1 MLGYAHQ
8 THAAAMA
15 ARRQEY
21 AGKDMGKGNTKYA
34 SKVPDERGYITYTE
48 DEDRIWSELYARQM
62 NILPGRASQVYL
74 DYLEALE
81 LPKDRVPQLPEVSEV
96 LRAHTGWEAAPV
108 PALIPFTQFFNLLA
122 ERKFPAATFIRSR
135 EEMEYLQEPDI
146 FHEVFGHCPL
156 LLDEGFAAFS
166 HAYGQAGAAARKED
180 HAMLAR
186 LYWFTVEF
194 GLMQPPGGELRAY
207 GAGLCSS
214 IGEVR
219 YALDSDVPERR
230 RFDPVAALRTPY
242 RIDIFQT
249 VYYVIES
256 AAELY
261 DLAQRDLLGL
271 IREARALGMFPPTF
285 PPKEA
290 AAS

>member
-1 MLGYAHQ
+1 MRIKP
-8 THAAAMA
+8 TRRRRSTPA
-15 ARRQEY
+15 ARDAAD
-21 AGKDMGKGNTKYA
+21 AGAQMGKGSSRYV
-34 SKVPDERGYITYTE
+34 SKVPDERGYIAYTE

-62 NILPGRASQVYL
+62 EILPGRACEAYLGYL
-74 DYLEALE
+74 DTLAL
-81 LPKDRVPQLPEVSEV
+81 PRDRVPQLLEVSEV
-96 LRAHTGWEAAPV
+96 LRTRTGWEVAPV
-108 PALIPFTQFFNLLA
+108 PALIPFTEFFNLLA
-122 ERKFPAATFIRSR
+122 ARKFPAATFIRSR

-166 HAYGQAGAAARKED
+166 HAYGRAGAAARKED

-194 GLMQPPGGELRAY
+194 GLIHPPGGELRAY

-219 YALDSDVPERR
+219 YALESDVPERR

-256 AAELY
+256 SAELY

-271 IREARALGMFPPTF
+271 ILEARALGMFPPTF
-285 PPKEA
+285 PPKA